1 MQSFTFDPIGY
12 VQSPFKDKFGV
23 PRQPGLASEAK
34 GILKFSSDPDI
45 KTALKQI
52 SEFSHIWIVFVF
64 HDRGGNKW
72 KPSVRPPRLGGN
84 VKVGVLSSRSP
95 HRPNPIGISA
105 VQLTKVDLDAKG
117 GPELFVSGLDLID
130 GTPILDIKPYIPYA
144 DSIPEANAGWASE
157 DIKRYPVTF
166 SVEAEKDLV
175 SIPSEIQ
182 QKLRDLTFQ
191 VLELDPRPAFK
202 KRQFPADDPKTWGQ
216 NYGIAV
222 LDYDVKYTITE
233 AGFIVSKV
241 IKL

>member
-1 MQSFTFDPIGY
+1 MQSFTFNPIGF

-34 GILKFSSDPDI
+34 GILKFNSDPDI

-64 HDRGGNKW
+64 HDHGGNKW
-72 KPSVRPPRLGGN
+72 KPSIRPPRLGGN

-105 VQLTKVDLDAKG
+105 VELTQVDLEAQG
-117 GPELFVSGLDLID
+117 GPELHVNGLDLID
-130 GTPILDIKPYIPYA
+130 ETPILDIKPYIPYA

-157 DIKRYPVTF
+157 EIKRYPVVF
-166 SVEAEKDLV
+166 SSEAEKDL
-175 SIPSEIQ
+175 SNLPSDLQ
-182 QKLRDLTFQ
+182 QKFKDLTIQ

-202 KRQFPADDPKTWGQ
+202 KRQFPADDAKTWGQ

-233 AGFIVSKV
+233 SGLVISKI

>member
-1 MQSFTFDPIGY
+1 MQSFTFNPIGF

-34 GILKFSSDPDI
+34 GLIKFSSDPDI

-64 HDRGGNKW
+64 HDHGGNKW
-72 KPSVRPPRLGGN
+72 KPSIRPPRLGGN

-105 VQLTKVDLDAKG
+105 VELTKVDLEAKG
-117 GPELFVSGLDLID
+117 GPELFVNGLDLID
-130 GTPILDIKPYIPYA
+130 GTPVLDVKPYIPYA
-144 DSIPEANAGWASE
+144 DSIPHANAGWASE
-157 DIKRYPVTF
+157 EIKKYPVTF
-166 SVEAEKDLV
+166 SNDAEKDLKSV
-175 SIPSEIQ
+175 PSDLQ
-182 QKLRDLTFQ
+182 QKLKDLTVQ

-202 KRQFPADDPKTWGQ
+202 KRQFPADDSKTWGQ

-222 LDYDVKYTITE
+222 LDYDVKYIITE
-233 AGFIVSKV
+233 SGFVVSNI